1 MEKSGKSVLY
11 SSYFSRHIEES
22 RSAGV

>member
-1 MEKSGKSVLY
+1 MEKSGKSALY

-22 RSAGV
+22 RSTGV